1 MDNTT
6 SASIS
11 IQWSN
16 LTSLLNRK
24 VLHYVILLNR
34 TSVNV
39 VAFEVTDGSKLSTE
53 IGGLHYFTNYEVMVF
68 GVDERGQ
75 PYKTLEVNA
84 TTRNSKNVYTI
95 LTLNKLFSLNYNHL
109 LGANFTF
116 KIMKTI

>member
-1 MDNTT
+1 M
-6 SASIS
+6 
-11 IQWSN
+11 
-16 LTSLLNRK
+16 
-24 VLHYVILLNR
+24 
-34 TSVNV
+34 NV
-39 VAFEVTDGSKLSTE
+39 VAFEVTDGSKLSAE